1 MCLDY
6 RGNIFNTFHLSY
18 GKRAGKGINSVKFHK
33 SDFIILK
40 QIYLTNMALSLTYG
54 FYADCIVYVLLKHMP
69 IPLLFQPYILG
80 PVNYL
85 KV

>member
-1 MCLDY
+1 MAKEQE
-6 RGNIFNTFHLSY
+6 T
-18 GKRAGKGINSVKFHK
+18 GINSVKFHVRQ

-40 QIYLTNMALSLTYG
+40 QIYLTNMALSLTHG
-54 FYADCIVYVLLKHMP
+54 FYANCIVYVLLRHMP